1 MTHIYLHKLQVTNM
15 AMEQS
20 HKEKREAIERSLELK
35 LKKVKEDEIR
45 EKRLREAVR
54 DLPHVPGSCP
64 VSRCHEVVFPCNLMT
79 HMLHKH
85 MYKPNCMTSEI
96 YDHKPVVVCFDPTTF
111 QHGENHCVATL
122 VYGGVKNKPKSQ
134 PGVSLLSRPNAAL
147 ISKNRK
153 FVNYLPIMMMV
164 CRTTWYAQLR
174 DKELERQLVEMN
186 GDKAVIYVVWLVTPS
201 ITRKLHYTLTV
212 YDRHYLNARSVVR
225 TVRNY
230 TANQNPSVF
239 LPYED
244 NYLLMRET
252 EVREFIKAGHKNE
265 SAGIPMEIIVYEK
278 STDEPVRHSSAKEL
292 QEAQQKLEEVY
303 LEGGSSRLSGG
314 AKGKGSMQKKPRT
327 VKETITKLPKLD
339 VRRSPFELSSE
350 EQALEQHEDE
360 ALKKLEGKQRVTE
373 ILKKR
378 EKVITRT
385 SKSLP
390 NSSTDLTTEEEAL
403 ELLEDKALKRLEA
416 KKSNSII
423 AGSDMASVEYAV
435 RLGEEESL
443 TNSSSL
449 SSILT

>member
-1 MTHIYLHKLQVTNM
+1 
-15 AMEQS
+15 MEQS
-20 HKEKREAIERSLELK
+20 HKQKREAIERSLELK
-35 LKKVKEDEIR
+35 LKKVKEDELR
-45 EKRLREAVR
+45 ENRLREAVR
-54 DLPHVPGSCP
+54 DLPHVPGACP
-64 VSRCHEVVFPCNLMT
+64 VSQCHEVIFPCNLMT

-122 VYGGVKNKPKSQ
+122 VYGGIRNKPKSQ

-164 CRTTWYAQLR
+164 CRTTWYAQLK

-244 NYLLMRET
+244 NYLLMRES
-252 EVREFIKAGHKNE
+252 EVRDFIKAGAYSMRHKNE
-265 SAGIPMEIIVYEK
+265 NAGIPMEVIVCEK
-278 STDEPVRHSSAKEL
+278 LSDEPIQHSSAREL
-292 QEAQQKLEEVY
+292 KEAQQKLEEVY
-303 LEGGSSRLSGG
+303 LEGASSRLLGG
-314 AKGKGSMQKKPRT
+314 AKGKGQMEKKPRT
-327 VKETITKLPKLD
+327 VRPTISKLPKLD
-339 VRRSPFELSSE
+339 STFELSSE
-350 EQALEQHEDE
+350 EQALEQQEDM
-360 ALKKLEGKQRVTE
+360 ALKLLEGKQRVTD
-373 ILKKR
+373 LVKKR
-378 EKVITRT
+378 KKMINRT
-385 SKSLP
+385 SKSLIEL
-390 NSSTDLTTEEEAL
+390 NTEEEAL
-403 ELLEDKALKRLEA
+403 ELLEDKALKRLHA
-416 KKSNSII
+416 KKSNSIM
-423 AGSDMASVEYAV
+423 AGSDMASEEDAV
-435 RLGEEESL
+435 RLRKEIDSL
-443 TNSSSL
+443 RNSSSS
-449 SSILT
+449 SSILTYIR